1 MTAEII
7 DDSFEEIE
15 VEEQAQ
21 TITTSC
27 QKCVFSV
34 KEGKTQVGCEL
45 GKIDILIAQGVNVIE
60 AEDLEENEFY
70 VLEHG
75 CRTYREEIWK
85 TANKGKDLKEVLEKE
100 TYPRITFIVLIRDDL
115 NGMETTVSSILNQEK
130 FQPRQVL
137 IVNTKDKDYVD
148 LIEKSKSLLE
158 YSGVPYKVQ
167 NLINELTDDEIIDEV
182 FGNVVN
188 GFYSVFESGKEAPA
202 DLIKTL
208 NQALSYD
215 IKKAGYIKG
224 FDGINGLT
232 VQAALHKF
240 LYGNKGASLEKKIRE
255 GEEYDEVESTN
266 SLIKTWD
273 ELR

>member
-7 DDSFEEIE
+7 DDSFEEVE
-15 VEEQAQ
+15 VEDRMKS
-21 TITTSC
+21 ITTSC
-27 QKCVFSV
+27 KKCVFSI

-45 GKIDILIAQGVNVIE
+45 GKIDTLIAQGVNIIE

-100 TYPRITFIVLIRDDL
+100 IYPRMTFIVLVRDDL
-115 NGMETTVSSILNQEK
+115 DGIETTISSILNQER
-130 FQPRQVL
+130 FQPKRIL
-137 IVNTKDKDYVD
+137 IVNTKGKGYID

-158 YSGVPYKVQ
+158 DGEISYKVQ
-167 NLINELTDDEIIDEV
+167 NILDELTDDEILDKTFCNIS
-182 FGNVVN
+182 G
-188 GFYSVFESGKEAPA
+188 GFYSVFESGKEVPI

-208 NQALSYD
+208 NQVLSY
-215 IKKAGYIKG
+215 KVEKAGYIKG

-232 VQAALHKF
+232 VQSILHKF
-240 LYGNKGASLEKKIRE
+240 LYGNRGASLEKKIRE
-255 GEEYDEVESTN
+255 GEEFDEVESTN
-266 SLIKTWD
+266 SLIRTWD

>member
-7 DDSFEEIE
+7 DDSFEEVE
-15 VEEQAQ
+15 VEEQEQ

-100 TYPRITFIVLIRDDL
+100 TYPRITFIVLVRDDL
-115 NGMETTVSSILNQEK
+115 NGLETTVSSILNQEK
-130 FQPRQVL
+130 FQPRQIL
-137 IVNTKDKDYVD
+137 IVNTRSQRYID
-148 LIEKSKSLLE
+148 LIEKCKSLLE
-158 YSGVPYKVQ
+158 DSEVSYKVQ
-167 NLINELTDDEIIDEV
+167 NVFRELTDNEVLDEA
-182 FGNVVN
+182 FGNVIS
-188 GFYSVFESGKEAPA
+188 GFYSVFESGKEVPD

-208 NQALSYD
+208 NQALAYD
-215 IKKAGYIKG
+215 VKKAGYVKG

-232 VQAALHKF
+232 VQAILHKF